1 MWRQGVNAKQI
12 TCPLSVYLR
21 EGGVGPRLL
30 QKCEL
35 LAKQFSTWGND
46 AKHRLGLVLSLG
58 SLAESDVGQPVAW
71 RFRPRGVR
79 ICTVEITALYV
90 RLARRR
96 SGLLMV
102 AEERSAHCCSWHYWS
117 FFMVLNAVQKA
128 VLEVTCD
135 VVPTSV
141 STSDLYFYLGYF

>member
-1 MWRQGVNAKQI
+1 MS
-12 TCPLSVYLR
+12 SVCVRVR

-30 QKCEL
+30 QKFEL
-35 LAKQFSTWGND
+35 LAKLLSTWSND

-58 SLAESDVGQPVAW
+58 SLAESDFGQPVAW

-79 ICTVEITALYV
+79 ICTMEITALYV
-90 RLARRR
+90 QLARRL
-96 SGLLMV
+96 GLLMV
-102 AEERSAHCCSWHYWS
+102 AEERSAHCCNWHNWS

-135 VVPTSV
+135 IVPKPV
-141 STSDLYFYLGYF
+141 STCDLYFYFSYF